1 MGFKIKKT
9 KKQRIL
15 GALSFLLF
23 SVIIFCIIYFLTYF
37 FTLPSSS
44 HEGAK
49 IVEDDWYLVMGREGD
64 YSYSPDQGVKFTFKD
79 NGRFSITFEDGTKI
93 ASGFYKIKLDDKID
107 DNIANG
113 TIKLLTIPFMQDFP
127 EKWGFGNGF
136 RNDFMFKFIYTTKD
150 ENGEII
156 YEDSDYN
163 VMSDQMEI
171 TTDDALF
178 RLVREDS
185 EIFEQMPTKAE
196 HLSTEE

>member
-49 IVEDDWYLVMGREGD
+49 IVEDDWYLVMGREGE

>member
-23 SVIIFCIIYFLTYF
+23 SVIVFCIIYFLTYF

-79 NGRFSITFEDGTKI
+79 NGRFTISYEDGEKI
-93 ASGFYKIKLDDKID
+93 ASGFYKIKLEDKINGD
-107 DNIANG
+107 IANG
-113 TIKLLTIPFMQDFP
+113 TIKLLTLPFVQNFP
-127 EKWGFGNGF
+127 EDWDFGNGF
-136 RNDFMFKFIYTTKD
+136 RNDFSFKFIYTTKGKD
-150 ENGEII
+150 GNIM
-156 YEDSDYN
+156 YEDEDFN
-163 VMSDQMEI
+163 VMSDQMEVI
-171 TTDDALF
+171 SNNKLF
-178 RLVREDS
+178 HLVREGSD
-185 EIFEQMPTKAE
+185 IFKQMPTSKDYF
-196 HLSTEE
+196 STEE

>member
-23 SVIIFCIIYFLTYF
+23 SVIVFCIIYFLTYF

-49 IVEDDWYLVMGREGD
+49 IVENDWYLVMGREGD

-107 DNIANG
+107 ENIANG

>member
-23 SVIIFCIIYFLTYF
+23 SVIVFCIIYFLTYF
-37 FTLPSSS
+37 FTLPSST

-49 IVEDDWYLVMGREGD
+49 IVEDDWYLVMGREGE

-196 HLSTEE
+196 HLSAEE

>member
-23 SVIIFCIIYFLTYF
+23 SVIVFCIIYFLTYF

-79 NGRFSITFEDGTKI
+79 NGRFTISYEDGEKI

>member
-23 SVIIFCIIYFLTYF
+23 SVIVFCIIYFLTYF
-37 FTLPSSS
+37 FTLPSST

-79 NGRFSITFEDGTKI
+79 NGRFTISYEDGEKI
-93 ASGFYKIKLDDKID
+93 ASGFYKIKLEDKINGD
-107 DNIANG
+107 IANG
-113 TIKLLTIPFMQDFP
+113 TIKLLTLPFVQNFP

>member
-23 SVIIFCIIYFLTYF
+23 SVIVFCIIYFLTYF

-49 IVEDDWYLVMGREGD
+49 IVEDDWYLVMGREGE

>member
-23 SVIIFCIIYFLTYF
+23 SVIVFCIIYFLTYF

-79 NGRFSITFEDGTKI
+79 NGRFTISYEDGEKI
-93 ASGFYKIKLDDKID
+93 ASGFYKIKLEDKINGD
-107 DNIANG
+107 IANG
-113 TIKLLTIPFMQDFP
+113 TIKLLTLPFVQNFP